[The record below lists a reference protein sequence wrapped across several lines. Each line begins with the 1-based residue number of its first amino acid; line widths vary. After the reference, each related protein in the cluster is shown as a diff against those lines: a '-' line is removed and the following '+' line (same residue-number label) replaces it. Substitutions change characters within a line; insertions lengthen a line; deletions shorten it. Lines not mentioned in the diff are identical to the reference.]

1 MIMIIVIMILISNNR
16 TIHPD
21 EMFIVFS
28 CPQQESLGGGF
39 RFQIFFIFTPTWR
52 RFPFWH
58 IFFRWVGSTTNK
70 HQFVCQKNKQD
81 GLAGIDFAMWKLAE
95 VTWTFFLGSSGG
107 EAVSWVVSTR
117 ANAVTLD
124 EIQGYHV
131 LGCIIKRCKFHK
143 IPSFNWWRNFLTS
156 RVLDG
161 MFDGYIVYHD
171 DCLSCWTN
179 EDGLLD
185 AELSWRNAKRDIC
198 KPYHYSPHFCKTV
211 PNESVPSWWFKAGCN
226 VTSTSGLRRH
236 QHNDYHEF
244 IMTSKND
251 DHQLNFDEFCNF
263 KSQVTTPPHSSCP
276 SSIVPSPWLCNS

>member
-1 MIMIIVIMILISNNR
+1 MHEPQHHTQTKPGINMFQMGRFNHQQDSISC
-16 TIHPD
+16 
-21 EMFIVFS
+21 FK
-28 CPQQESLGGGF
+28 
-39 RFQIFFIFTPTWR
+39 
-52 RFPFWH
+52 
-58 IFFRWVGSTTNK
+58 K
-70 HQFVCQKNKQD
+70 HQD

-95 VTWTFFLGSSGG
+95 ATRTVFFLSGVPWG
-107 EAVSWVVSTR
+107 EALVCHGLYPHVQMLLHWTKSK
-117 ANAVTLD
+117 VTTFWD
-124 EIQGYHV
+124 V
-131 LGCIIKRCKFHK
+131 LLNGCKFHK
-143 IPSFNWWRNFLTS
+143 NSEFYWEKRNFLPS

-161 MFDGYIVYHD
+161 MFDGGIVYHD

-185 AELSWRNAKRDIC
+185 AEWSWRNAKGEIC
-198 KPYHYSPHFCKTV
+198 KPYDYSPHFCKTV
-211 PNESVPSWWFKAGCN
+211 PNESVPSRWYKAGCN